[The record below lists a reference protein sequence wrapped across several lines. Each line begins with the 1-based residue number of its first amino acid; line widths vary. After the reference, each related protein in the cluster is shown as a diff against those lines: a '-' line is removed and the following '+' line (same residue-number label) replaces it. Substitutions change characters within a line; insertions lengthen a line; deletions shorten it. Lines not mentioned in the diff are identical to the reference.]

1 MIVGNKLL
9 LIAIALPLVT
19 LLVIGTKTYENI
31 ISFQQQTKFI
41 EETHKVILSLQN
53 LLTLI
58 INAETGQRGFI
69 ITGNETYLEPYTYSL
84 NNLNSTIVRLEKL
97 IDDEHSD
104 LLQNAKLNIY
114 PLLQGKISQMEKSLD
129 TMRTHGFNAS
139 AEMILSDEGRILM
152 DQIRNNISLIINE
165 EEKILQNNTNQSVV
179 DGQNLLFIYIIGIVI
194 SITIT
199 TVAIILTYSQLDIKH
214 KQITKLLKI
223 EINKKTKAL
232 QHSNI
237 SLKQLN
243 EELKRQ
249 DIMQKEFINIA
260 AHELRTPVQSI
271 VGT

>member
-19 LLVIGTKTYENI
+19 LLVIGSKTYENI

-104 LLQNAKLNIY
+104 L
-114 PLLQGKISQMEKSLD
+114 
-129 TMRTHGFNAS
+129 
-139 AEMILSDEGRILM
+139 
-152 DQIRNNISLIINE
+152 
-165 EEKILQNNTNQSVV
+165 
-179 DGQNLLFIYIIGIVI
+179 
-194 SITIT
+194 
-199 TVAIILTYSQLDIKH
+199 
-214 KQITKLLKI
+214 ITKC
-223 EINKKTKAL
+223 
-232 QHSNI
+232 
-237 SLKQLN
+237 
-243 EELKRQ
+243 
-249 DIMQKEFINIA
+249 
-260 AHELRTPVQSI
+260 
-271 VGT
+271 